1 MRGALTLLG
10 GLLSASCLDT
20 ARPIDLP
27 AESEW
32 VVVWIEPSEGTPW
45 GQLRRRGGDES
56 LSFAIP
62 EAGTSR
68 LFAYSSERLGLDGDD
83 ALAAHLDRSPV
94 LALEGCGPAL
104 PPADRAFALGGDEV
118 RDITAD
124 PMPSLEAVALP
135 CADAFPEQTLLA
147 TPRSLAAVCATATV
161 TTARCSV
168 CIPAEACGLTTVA
181 GSRCPAGAL
190 DLHTQ
195 LDGALCPVPAGP
207 VDCQATPSAGG
218 SEQSLECQRS
228 ADGLRVRLD
237 LYAVRPDRT
246 LGVVPITP
254 AAVETHVP
262 PDADDGLKNL
272 RSGPLADFAI
282 AGDRIAIALRTG
294 DSQLPSC
301 STDEDSRILIL
312 GLDGRVLVDRAA
324 PRPCLMRLISDPTH
338 PGELIAA
345 SLNQRQLT
353 VSRLTRDGGERSVDL
368 QTDVPAPA
376 DAGTQYHALG
386 ELVVTGTA
394 GAERLTTFI
403 RVSVQGRDYG
413 SWVTMRVRADSV
425 IETARGIVP
434 EIRYLDCTP
443 AGPAAVDQQ
452 IVCTDDRGDGLA
464 FYDPVA
470 GALVEPPAERLMI
483 SSEISAGP
491 VLALARGGRWL
502 SGTGGKAA
510 GALTLFDRDR
520 ELSVVPYF
528 FDNQGSVTGLIE
540 VAPDRVLFAASRG
553 SGRETR
559 SDLAFVRIVEDAVV
573 FEPTIQSIGHGI
585 AGRFVPGERCPGGEA
600 LKSVWGMMPWTGTL
614 LRIELPCE

>member
-10 GLLSASCLDT
+10 ALLSAGCLDA

-27 AESEW
+27 TESEW
-32 VVVWIEPSEGTPW
+32 VVLWIEPSEGDPW
-45 GQLRRRGGDES
+45 GQLRRRTGDGS

-62 EAGTSR
+62 EGGAGR
-68 LFAYSSERLGLDGDD
+68 LFAYSSEKLGLDGGA

-94 LALEGCGPAL
+94 VALEGCGPAL
-104 PPADRAFALGGDEV
+104 PPADRAFAVGGDEV
-118 RDITAD
+118 RDITAE

-147 TPRSLAAVCATATV
+147 TPRGLAAVCATATV
-161 TTARCSV
+161 TTTRCSV
-168 CIPAEACGLTTVA
+168 CIPAAPCGLTSVA

-190 DLHTQ
+190 ELRTE
-195 LDGALCPVPAGP
+195 LDGALCPVPAGS
-207 VDCQATPSAGG
+207 VDCQPIPSAGG
-218 SEQSLECQRS
+218 SVKSLECPRS
-228 ADGLRVRLD
+228 ADGVWVRLD

-262 PDADDGLKNL
+262 PVADDGLTNL

-282 AGDRIAIALRTG
+282 AGDRIAIALRVG
-294 DSQLPSC
+294 DSRVPSC
-301 STDEDSRILIL
+301 SPSEDSRILIL

-324 PRPCLMRLISDPTH
+324 ARPCLMRLISDPTH

-345 SLNQRQLT
+345 SLSQRQLT
-353 VSRLTRDGGERSVDL
+353 LSRLTRDGDERRVDL
-368 QTDVPAPA
+368 QTDIPTLA
-376 DAGTQYHALG
+376 DGGTQYHALG

-394 GAERLTTFI
+394 GAQRLTTFVRSSI
-403 RVSVQGRDYG
+403 QDRDYG
-413 SWVTMRVRADSV
+413 SWVTVRVRADSV
-425 IETARGIVP
+425 IETARGIVE
-434 EIRYLDCTP
+434 EIRFLDCAP
-443 AGPAAVDQQ
+443 AGPAAADQQ
-452 IVCTDDRGDGLA
+452 VACADDRRDGLK

-470 GALVEPPAERLMI
+470 GALVEPSAERLMI
-483 SSEISAGP
+483 SAEISAGP

-502 SGTGGKAA
+502 SGNGGKAA
-510 GALTLFDRDR
+510 AALTLFDRAR
-520 ELSVVPYF
+520 ELDVVPYF
-528 FDNQGSVTGLIE
+528 FDNLGSVTGLIE
-540 VAPDRVLFAASRG
+540 VAPDRVLLAASRRI
-553 SGRETR
+553 GRETG
-559 SDLAFVRIVEDAVV
+559 SDLAFVRIVDDDLV
-573 FEPTIQSIGHGI
+573 FEPTIQSIGHGV